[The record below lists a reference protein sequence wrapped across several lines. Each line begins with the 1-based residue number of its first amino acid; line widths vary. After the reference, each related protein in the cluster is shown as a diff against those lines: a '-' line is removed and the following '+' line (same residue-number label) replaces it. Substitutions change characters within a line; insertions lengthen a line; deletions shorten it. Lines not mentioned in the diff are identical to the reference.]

1 MAIYRY
7 SPESI
12 DSLSHKTRRHQAAG
26 FVIIIAGMCAA
37 TIALSELRA
46 ALTFDIIF
54 VVAMAVIFVR
64 GQRKAL
70 QRIGDMLRSTEIE
83 IDDEKAASRS
93 KLSNMVFYRSE
104 ILEACLSTRGIW
116 LFRKSRRR
124 YLHFPPEIENFDNL
138 LTFTEQWLPQGIL
151 RRNAPPSTS
160 WAYLKVYG
168 IWTSAGLLLYVAIG
182 NQTPAIAIPACILAS
197 AGVAWYFGWCGRK
210 TDEKKWKVLLPLSG
224 YFFAAA
230 LLGRAFKLWTS
241 N

>member
-1 MAIYRY
+1 VTDTETTAPGLRPMMRGGRRLRDGHVLYWWVEVLAILAFYLVY
-7 SPESI
+7 SAIRNANGSHPAGAFKHAKEI
-12 DSLSHKTRRHQAAG
+12 ISLEHHLG
-26 FVIIIAGMCAA
+26 IFHEA
-37 TIALSELRA
+37 TIQKWALHFKPL
-46 ALTFDIIF
+46 IITANYLYGSLHF
-54 VVAMAVIFVR
+54 VVT
-64 GQRKAL
+64 
-70 QRIGDMLRSTEIE
+70 IG
-83 IDDEKAASRS
+83 
-93 KLSNMVFYRSE
+93 V
-104 ILEACLSTRGIW
+104 GIW

-138 LTFTEQWLPQGIL
+138 LTFTEQWLPQGIV

-210 TDEKKWKVLLPLSG
+210 TDEKKWKALLPLSG
-224 YFFAAA
+224 YFFAPA

>member
-1 MAIYRY
+1 MAIYPY

-46 ALTFDIIF
+46 ATFDIIF
-54 VVAMAVIFVR
+54 VVAMAVIVVR

-104 ILEACLSTRGIW
+104 ILEACLSTRGI
-116 LFRKSRRR
+116 
-124 YLHFPPEIENFDNL
+124 
-138 LTFTEQWLPQGIL
+138 
-151 RRNAPPSTS
+151 
-160 WAYLKVYG
+160 
-168 IWTSAGLLLYVAIG
+168 
-182 NQTPAIAIPACILAS
+182 
-197 AGVAWYFGWCGRK
+197 
-210 TDEKKWKVLLPLSG
+210 
-224 YFFAAA
+224 
-230 LLGRAFKLWTS
+230 
-241 N
+241 